1 MRARAWRER
10 APWLGWALLCACGV
24 ASCAVLAVGG
34 NASPLPFAVAISAIG
49 LASIGYLVWRAEPA
63 WTLTAAIVLSVFG
76 GNWNYLGWPDALP
89 ITPDRLLLI
98 GAVAVVVFRG
108 PGADQLPYLRVRPI
122 HWLLLATLGFAI
134 ASAIAAGTLFTD
146 SGFFRLFDRFGI
158 APFVAFAVAPVV
170 YPTARERRVLLAA
183 LVGLGGYL
191 GATAFFETVGPRAL
205 VLPGY
210 IVDPVLGYHSGRAR
224 GPFLEAEASGLA
236 LFFCGTAAAI
246 ALATWRSGWARITA
260 AGVVVL
266 CTLGCLLTLQRA
278 VWLGATVAFVV
289 TFLSF
294 RDLRRYLLPALAGAA
309 AVVIAA
315 LALTPG
321 LEALVGERAIAQNSV
336 WDRTNLNNAATR
348 MVEERPLLGFGWGRF
363 GADSPPYFWQE
374 PGTPLTAVGPEAC
387 AARSTAAAAAEAPCT
402 QVSHNTY
409 LSNAAELG
417 LIGTTMWAACLLFA
431 IGAAI
436 VRRASPE
443 LQPWRVGLLA
453 VAVMWGVVHFFTP
466 MEGPFSP
473 VLLWVWTGIVL
484 AGSWSNPESPDP
496 TRGRADGV
504 TAHG

>member
-34 NASPLPFAVAISAIG
+34 NASPLPFAVAISTIG

-108 PGADQLPYLRVRPI
+108 PGADQLPHLRVRPI

-246 ALATWRSGWARITA
+246 ALATWRADGRRSRPPGWSCSA
-260 AGVVVL
+260 
-266 CTLGCLLTLQRA
+266 
-278 VWLGATVAFVV
+278 
-289 TFLSF
+289 
-294 RDLRRYLLPALAGAA
+294 
-309 AVVIAA
+309 
-315 LALTPG
+315 
-321 LEALVGERAIAQNSV
+321 
-336 WDRTNLNNAATR
+336 
-348 MVEERPLLGFGWGRF
+348 
-363 GADSPPYFWQE
+363 
-374 PGTPLTAVGPEAC
+374 
-387 AARSTAAAAAEAPCT
+387 
-402 QVSHNTY
+402 H
-409 LSNAAELG
+409 
-417 LIGTTMWAACLLFA
+417 WAAC
-431 IGAAI
+431 
-436 VRRASPE
+436 
-443 LQPWRVGLLA
+443 
-453 VAVMWGVVHFFTP
+453 
-466 MEGPFSP
+466 
-473 VLLWVWTGIVL
+473 
-484 AGSWSNPESPDP
+484 
-496 TRGRADGV
+496 
-504 TAHG
+504 